1 MKCHITYL
9 CHLPA
14 FYSHR
19 NLIGISSEPH
29 RNLAIGF
36 LHFFREK
43 YFVDM
48 FKYQPLNVCQICTC
62 QKKNVSLC
70 PNYTLNINMTKI
82 NSNVLSVFI
91 TLLLIVVVVVSSLTT
106 SNIVNTLQEEE
117 QKKIELWAEAT
128 RQFILAGENDNIDLL
143 LQVME
148 GNTTIPVYM
157 VDTNYNLL
165 LSRNVNEPKR
175 NVENFYVEKINE
187 LRATQQP
194 IEVRISDNV
203 MQYIYYEQSSTLRW
217 LAYFPYIQLFVLLA
231 LAGVAAIALLMVQ
244 RSEKNSLWVGLSK
257 ETAHQLGT
265 PISSLNAWNEL
276 LKDNYPNDP
285 LLPQMDEDI
294 RRLQMIAERFSKI
307 GSQPTLELHEVLPV
321 IQSAMN
327 YMRARTSSK
336 IEYRLEVNGKS
347 LEAKAMLCVSL
358 FEWVIEN
365 ICKNA
370 IDSMEGKGS
379 ITINLQHDDSRLYI
393 DITDTGKGIDRRN
406 FKRIFQPGYTSKKRG
421 WGLGLSL
428 GKRIIENYHRG
439 KLFVKQSQLGVGT
452 TFRIILEQPKD
463 C

>member
-1 MKCHITYL
+1 MNRL
-9 CHLPA
+9 
-14 FYSHR
+14 
-19 NLIGISSEPH
+19 
-29 RNLAIGF
+29 
-36 LHFFREK
+36 
-43 YFVDM
+43 
-48 FKYQPLNVCQICTC
+48 
-62 QKKNVSLC
+62 
-70 PNYTLNINMTKI
+70 
-82 NSNVLSVFI
+82 NSNILSVVI
-91 TLLLIVVVVVSSLTT
+91 TTLLVIVVVVSSLVT
-106 SNIVNTLQEEE
+106 SHIVEQFEQEE

-128 RQFILAGENDNIDLL
+128 RQFILAGENENIDLL

-165 LSRNVNEPKR
+165 LSRNVPEPKR
-175 NVENFYVEKINE
+175 NIEQFYAKKINE
-187 LRATQQP
+187 LRATQEP
-194 IEVRISDNV
+194 IEVRISNNV
-203 MQYIYYEQSSTLRW
+203 MQYIYYEQSSTLQW
-217 LAYFPYIQLFVLLA
+217 LSFFPYIQLIVMLA
-231 LAGVAAIALLMVQ
+231 LAGLAAIALLMVQ

-276 LKDNYPNDP
+276 LKSTYPYDP

-307 GSQPTLELHEVLPV
+307 GSQPTLEERELVPI
-321 IQSAMN
+321 IQSAME
-327 YMRARTSSK
+327 YMRARTSSQ
-336 IEYRLEVNGKS
+336 IEYRLEVRGER
-347 LEAKAMLCVSL
+347 LETMAMLCAPL

-379 ITINLQHDDSRLYI
+379 ITICVHNADNRLYI
-393 DITDTGKGIDRRN
+393 DITDTGKGIDRRK

-428 GKRIIENYHRG
+428 SKRIIENYHRG

-452 TFRIILEQPKD
+452 TFRIVIEST
-463 C
+463 

>member
-1 MKCHITYL
+1 MKRL
-9 CHLPA
+9 
-14 FYSHR
+14 
-19 NLIGISSEPH
+19 
-29 RNLAIGF
+29 
-36 LHFFREK
+36 
-43 YFVDM
+43 
-48 FKYQPLNVCQICTC
+48 
-62 QKKNVSLC
+62 
-70 PNYTLNINMTKI
+70 
-82 NSNVLSVFI
+82 NSNILSIGI
-91 TLLLIVVVVVSSLTT
+91 TLLLAIVVVVSSLVT
-106 SNIVNTLQEEE
+106 SHIVEQFEQEE

-128 RQFILAGENDNIDLL
+128 RQFILAGENENIDLL

-165 LSRNVNEPKR
+165 LSRNVPEPKR
-175 NVENFYVEKINE
+175 NVERFYIKKINE
-187 LRATQQP
+187 LRATQEP
-194 IEVRISDNV
+194 IEVRISDSV
-203 MQYIYYEQSSTLRW
+203 MQYIYYEQSSTLQW
-217 LAYFPYIQLFVLLA
+217 LSYFPYIQLVVMLA
-231 LAGVAAIALLMVQ
+231 LAGLAAIALLMVQ

-276 LKDNYPNDP
+276 LKTTYPNDP

-307 GSQPTLELHEVLPV
+307 GSQPTLEPREVLPIV
-321 IQSAMN
+321 QSAMD

-336 IEYRLEVNGKS
+336 IGYRLVGDETMRQQG
-347 LEAKAMLCVSL
+347 EGARAMLCAPL

-365 ICKNA
+365 LCKNA

-379 ITINLQHDDSRLYI
+379 ITIKLQLAENKLHI

-428 GKRIIENYHRG
+428 GKRIIEDYHRG

-452 TFRIILEQPKD
+452 TFRIVLEQTKD

>member
-1 MKCHITYL
+1 MN
-9 CHLPA
+9 
-14 FYSHR
+14 R
-19 NLIGISSEPH
+19 
-29 RNLAIGF
+29 
-36 LHFFREK
+36 
-43 YFVDM
+43 
-48 FKYQPLNVCQICTC
+48 
-62 QKKNVSLC
+62 
-70 PNYTLNINMTKI
+70 I
-82 NSNVLSVFI
+82 NSNILSIGI
-91 TLLLIVVVVVSSLTT
+91 TLLLVIVVVLSSLVT
-106 SNIVNTLQEEE
+106 SHIVEKFEKEE

-128 RQFILAGENDNIDLL
+128 RQFILADENDNIDLL

-165 LSRNVNEPKR
+165 LSRNVPEPKR
-175 NVENFYVEKINE
+175 NVEAFYIKKINE

-217 LAYFPYIQLFVLLA
+217 LSYFPYIQLVVMLA
-231 LAGVAAIALLMVQ
+231 LAGMAAIALLMVQ

-276 LKDNYPNDP
+276 LKAQYPDDT

-307 GSQPTLELHEVLPV
+307 GSQPKLEAYEVLPV
-321 IQSAMN
+321 VQSAMD

-336 IEYRLEVNGKS
+336 IEYRLIGD
-347 LEAKAMLCVSL
+347 EAIKRKGERLRAPKNATSVIGDPAEARAMLCAPL

-370 IDSMEGKGS
+370 IDAMDGKGS
-379 ITINLQHDDSRLYI
+379 ITIEVRREAKGKIYI

-406 FKRIFQPGYTSKKRG
+406 FKRIFNPGYTSKKRG

-428 GKRIIENYHRG
+428 GKRIIEDYHRG
-439 KLFVKQSQLGVGT
+439 ELFVQQSQLGVGT
-452 TFRIILEQPKD
+452 TFRIVLEQAKD

>member
-1 MKCHITYL
+1 MN
-9 CHLPA
+9 
-14 FYSHR
+14 R
-19 NLIGISSEPH
+19 
-29 RNLAIGF
+29 
-36 LHFFREK
+36 
-43 YFVDM
+43 
-48 FKYQPLNVCQICTC
+48 
-62 QKKNVSLC
+62 
-70 PNYTLNINMTKI
+70 I
-82 NSNVLSVFI
+82 NSNILSVCI
-91 TLLLIVVVVVSSLTT
+91 TIMLILVVVSSSLVT
-106 SNIVNTLQEEE
+106 SHIVEKFAQEE

-128 RQFILAGENDNIDLL
+128 RQFILADENDNIDLL

-165 LSRNVNEPKR
+165 LSRNVPEPKR
-175 NVENFYVEKINE
+175 NVEAFYISKINE
-187 LRATQQP
+187 LRATQEP

-203 MQYIYYEQSSTLRW
+203 MQYIYYETSSTLQW
-217 LAYFPYIQLFVLLA
+217 LSYFPYIQIVVMLA
-231 LAGVAAIALLMVQ
+231 LAGLAAIALLMVQ

-276 LKDNYPNDP
+276 LKATYPNDP

-307 GSQPTLELHEVLPV
+307 GSQPILEQHEVLPV
-321 IQSAMN
+321 LQSAMD
-327 YMRARTSSK
+327 YMRARTSNK
-336 IEYRLEVNGKS
+336 IENRLEVKGER
-347 LEAKAMLCVSL
+347 LQARAMLCAPL

-379 ITINLQHDDSRLYI
+379 ITIEVKTENGKGKTENLYI

-406 FKRIFQPGYTSKKRG
+406 FRRIFNPGYTSKKRG

-428 GKRIIENYHRG
+428 GKRIIEDYHRG

-452 TFRIILEQPKD
+452 TFRIVLEQAKD
-463 C
+463 R

>member
-1 MKCHITYL
+1 MN
-9 CHLPA
+9 
-14 FYSHR
+14 R
-19 NLIGISSEPH
+19 
-29 RNLAIGF
+29 
-36 LHFFREK
+36 
-43 YFVDM
+43 
-48 FKYQPLNVCQICTC
+48 
-62 QKKNVSLC
+62 
-70 PNYTLNINMTKI
+70 I
-82 NSNVLSVFI
+82 NSNILSVCI
-91 TLLLIVVVVVSSLTT
+91 TIMLIVVVVASSLVT
-106 SNIVNTLQEEE
+106 SHIVEKFAQEE

-128 RQFILAGENDNIDLL
+128 RQFILADENDNIDLL

-165 LSRNVNEPKR
+165 LSRNVSEPKR
-175 NVENFYVEKINE
+175 NVEDFYAAKINE
-187 LRATQQP
+187 LRATQEP

-203 MQYIYYEQSSTLRW
+203 MQYIYYETSSTLQW
-217 LAYFPYIQLFVLLA
+217 LSYFPYIQIVVMLA
-231 LAGVAAIALLMVQ
+231 LAGLAAIALLMVQ

-276 LKDNYPNDP
+276 LKATYPNDP

-307 GSQPTLELHEVLPV
+307 GSQPTLEQNEVLPV
-321 IQSAMN
+321 VQSAMD

-336 IEYRLEVNGKS
+336 IEYLLEVKGDEAMKQQGDK
-347 LEAKAMLCVSL
+347 AKAMLCVPL

-379 ITINLQHDDSRLYI
+379 ITISLQCADNRLYI
-393 DITDTGKGIDRRN
+393 DIADTGKGIDRRN

-428 GKRIIENYHRG
+428 GKRIIEDYHRG
-439 KLFVKQSQLGVGT
+439 KLFVKQSQLGIGT
-452 TFRIILEQPKD
+452 TFRIVLEQPKD

>member
-1 MKCHITYL
+1 MNRL
-9 CHLPA
+9 
-14 FYSHR
+14 
-19 NLIGISSEPH
+19 
-29 RNLAIGF
+29 
-36 LHFFREK
+36 
-43 YFVDM
+43 
-48 FKYQPLNVCQICTC
+48 
-62 QKKNVSLC
+62 
-70 PNYTLNINMTKI
+70 
-82 NSNVLSVFI
+82 NSNILSIGI
-91 TLLLIVVVVVSSLTT
+91 TLLLVIVVVLSSLVT
-106 SNIVNTLQEEE
+106 SHIVEKFEQEE

-165 LSRNVNEPKR
+165 LSRNVPEPKR
-175 NVENFYVEKINE
+175 NVENFYIKKINE
-187 LRATQQP
+187 LRATQEP
-194 IEVRISDNV
+194 IEVRISDSV

-217 LAYFPYIQLFVLLA
+217 LSYFPYIQLIVMLA
-231 LAGVAAIALLMVQ
+231 LAGMAAIALLMVQ

-276 LKDNYPNDP
+276 LKATYPNDP

-307 GSQPTLELHEVLPV
+307 GSQPKLEECEVLSV
-321 IQSAMN
+321 VQSAMD
-327 YMRARTSSK
+327 YMRARTSNK
-336 IEYRLEVNGKS
+336 IEYKLAIGDELLAIGDGAR
-347 LEAKAMLCVSL
+347 AMLCAPL

-379 ITINLQHDDSRLYI
+379 ITIEVRREAKGKIYI

-428 GKRIIENYHRG
+428 GKRIIEDYHRG
-439 KLFVKQSQLGVGT
+439 ELFVKQSQLGVGT
-452 TFRIILEQPKD
+452 TFRIVLEQTKD

>member
-1 MKCHITYL
+1 M
-9 CHLPA
+9 P
-14 FYSHR
+14 
-19 NLIGISSEPH
+19 
-29 RNLAIGF
+29 
-36 LHFFREK
+36 
-43 YFVDM
+43 
-48 FKYQPLNVCQICTC
+48 
-62 QKKNVSLC
+62 
-70 PNYTLNINMTKI
+70 KI
-82 NSNVLSVFI
+82 NSNILSVFI
-91 TLLLIVVVVVSSLTT
+91 TFLLIVVIVISSLVT
-106 SNIVNTLQEEE
+106 SHIVEQFEQEE

-128 RQFILAGENDNIDLL
+128 RQFILADENENIDLL

-165 LSRNVNEPKR
+165 LSRNVPEPKR
-175 NVENFYVEKINE
+175 NVERFYIKKINE
-187 LRATQQP
+187 LRATQEP
-194 IEVRISDNV
+194 IEVRISDSV
-203 MQYIYYEQSSTLRW
+203 MQYIYYEQSSTLQW
-217 LAYFPYIQLFVLLA
+217 LSYFPYIQLVVMLA
-231 LAGVAAIALLMVQ
+231 LAGLAAIALLMVQ

-276 LKDNYPNDP
+276 LKATYPNDP

-307 GSQPTLELHEVLPV
+307 GSQPTLEPRELLPIV
-321 IQSAMN
+321 QSAID

-336 IEYRLEVNGKS
+336 IEYRLVGN
-347 LEAKAMLCVSL
+347 EAMRQQGEGARAMLCAPL

-365 ICKNA
+365 LCKNA

-379 ITINLQHDDSRLYI
+379 ITIKLQLAENKLHI

-428 GKRIIENYHRG
+428 GKRIIEDYHRG

-452 TFRIILEQPKD
+452 TFQIVLEHTKD

>member
-1 MKCHITYL
+1 MFLDIHQGKIHAKIT
-9 CHLPA
+9 
-14 FYSHR
+14 
-19 NLIGISSEPH
+19 E
-29 RNLAIGF
+29 
-36 LHFFREK
+36 LH
-43 YFVDM
+43 
-48 FKYQPLNVCQICTC
+48 YQFCAY
-62 QKKNVSLC
+62 QKKILPLQ
-70 PNYTLNINMTKI
+70 PNQLTYQMNRL
-82 NSNVLSVFI
+82 NSNILSVVI
-91 TLLLIVVVVVSSLTT
+91 TTLLVIVVVVSSLVT
-106 SNIVNTLQEEE
+106 SHIVEQFEQEE

-128 RQFILAGENDNIDLL
+128 RQFILAGENENIDLL

-165 LSRNVNEPKR
+165 LSRNVPEPKR
-175 NVENFYVEKINE
+175 NIEQFYTKKINE
-187 LRATQQP
+187 LRATQEP
-194 IEVRISDNV
+194 IEVRISNNV
-203 MQYIYYEQSSTLRW
+203 MQYIYYEQSSTLQW
-217 LAYFPYIQLFVLLA
+217 LSFFPYIQLIVMLA
-231 LAGVAAIALLMVQ
+231 LAGLAAIALLMVQ

-276 LKDNYPNDP
+276 LKSTYPDDP

-307 GSQPTLELHEVLPV
+307 GSQPTLEERELVPI
-321 IQSAMN
+321 IQSAME

-336 IEYRLEVNGKS
+336 IEYRLEVRGERLRAPQNATSVFGDPA
-347 LEAKAMLCVSL
+347 ETMAMLCAPL

-379 ITINLQHDDSRLYI
+379 ITICVHNADNRLYI
-393 DITDTGKGIDRRN
+393 DITDTGKGIDRRK

-428 GKRIIENYHRG
+428 SKRIIENYHRG

-452 TFRIILEQPKD
+452 TFRIVL
-463 C
+463 CSVV